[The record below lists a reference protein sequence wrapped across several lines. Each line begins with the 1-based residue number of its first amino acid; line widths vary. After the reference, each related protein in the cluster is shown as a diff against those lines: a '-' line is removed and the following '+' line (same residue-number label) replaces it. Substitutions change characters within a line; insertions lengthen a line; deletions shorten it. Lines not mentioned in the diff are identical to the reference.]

1 MEQASEV
8 CAIGGGCELLIQGIT
23 LVLGDMDYVPT
34 KLIDTVY
41 METASDDWFVDL
53 NSDGLPEMAIGRL
66 PVQTKEEAATVVSKI
81 VGYEKSS
88 KKKEALLVA
97 DR

>member
-1 MEQASEV
+1 MRV
-8 CAIGGGCELLIQGIT
+8 LILAIT
-23 LVLGDMDYVPT
+23 LDLGEMDYVPT

-66 PVQTKEEAATVVSKI
+66 PVQTREEAALVVSKI
-81 VGYEKSS
+81 IG
-88 KKKEALLVA
+88 L
-97 DR
+97 